1 MRGSMCAQ
9 HELAVHV
16 VSPEEADYGVAE
28 FWLGDELFG
37 FTRLEAGELVLRIE
51 PRNDG
56 AAVVVNA
63 HSLAEALAQAK
74 ALLQSS

>member
-1 MRGSMCAQ
+1 MSAH
-9 HELAVHV
+9 HEVTVRV

-37 FTRLEAGELVLRIE
+37 FTRLDDGELVLRIE

-56 AAVVVNA
+56 SAVLVSA
-63 HSLAEALAQAK
+63 HSLSDALAQAK
-74 ALLQSS
+74 ALLESY